1 MVSWSPWA
9 CNRSTLRINPSQASQ
24 AAMPSIMKVP
34 GFHLIFLA
42 VPGVCLY
49 PSGFLIY
56 LCLAPVMN
64 ISSSTDTIKNY
75 SRSMLDQLLI
85 CFQTHHIHFNI
96 ILLIIH
102 TSIAWNTNL
111 EYQHV
116 QYSFK
121 KDQSCRHSRCGFQLP
136 LGWTKKIVLI

>member
-24 AAMPSIMKVP
+24 AAMPFIMKVP

-64 ISSSTDTIKNY
+64 IFSSTDTIKNY
-75 SRSMLDQLLI
+75 SRSMLDQLLNL
-85 CFQTHHIHFNI
+85 FSNI
-96 ILLIIH
+96 SYTCILIIH
-102 TSIAWNTNL
+102 TSIVWNTDL

-116 QYSFK
+116 QHSFK
-121 KDQSCRHSRCGFQLP
+121 QDQTCRHSGSGFQLP
-136 LGWTKKIVLI
+136 MVEPSKTF